1 MVWTESVE
9 MESAGDAVSA
19 VSSDAMTA
27 EEFYVQDDFSA
38 GDDQSGSGSTLADDS
53 QAGNGSVEDDDSQ
66 AGNGSAEGDDSQ
78 DGNGST
84 EDDAGQSGNASFTG
98 MTDGN
103 PSQSEDLSDG
113 FSDGGTDEL
122 QEQDSGFGSM
132 NPDSAEEEKNEDD
145 LTDAEIEAQLEPIRE
160 LQPLSYVDPPA
171 GNGNG
176 DTGSVGAAR
185 AASYPAKYDPRSSL
199 SIPVRN
205 QKPSICAGHTHWLPT
220 WKSHFCRQVQVCLIC
235 QKNIWHISLPI
246 EGTILLEIQPTT
258 KTISSIPTEMEE
270 IRLWLPFFLSTWSG
284 MALESQVP
292 YETNADHTLDSDK
305 VPSSQMAYQ
314 TTAYLENAAFTS
326 YSVNNIKS
334 LISEYGSVSMSFGM
348 YDTYYNP
355 YTYAYSYPGS
365 AGVNHAITLI
375 GWDDN
380 YSRENF
386 NSASNVT
393 SNGAWIARNSWE
405 MTGRSRLF
413 LYFL

>member
-1 MVWTESVE
+1 MKYKKLLKKAAVSLLLAQSLIFTGLPIQAADIAGQSMVWTKSAE

-53 QAGNGSVEDDDSQ
+53 QAGNGS
-66 AGNGSAEGDDSQ
+66 
-78 DGNGST
+78 T

-122 QEQDSGFGSM
+122 QEQDFGFGSM
-132 NPDSAEEEKNEDD
+132 DPDSAEEEKNEDD

-205 QKPSICAGHTHWLPT
+205 QKPSNMCWAYTLAA
-220 WKSHFCRQVQVCLIC
+220 
-235 QKNIWHISLPI
+235 N
-246 EGTILLEIQPTT
+246 LEI
-258 KTISSIPTEMEE
+258 S
-270 IRLWLPFFLSTWSG
+270 FL
-284 MALESQVP
+284 
-292 YETNADHTLDSDK
+292 
-305 VPSSQMAYQ
+305 
-314 TTAYLENAAFTS
+314 
-326 YSVNNIKS
+326 
-334 LISEYGSVSMSFGM
+334 
-348 YDTYYNP
+348 
-355 YTYAYSYPGS
+355 
-365 AGVNHAITLI
+365 
-375 GWDDN
+375 
-380 YSRENF
+380 
-386 NSASNVT
+386 
-393 SNGAWIARNSWE
+393 
-405 MTGRSRLF
+405 
-413 LYFL
+413 